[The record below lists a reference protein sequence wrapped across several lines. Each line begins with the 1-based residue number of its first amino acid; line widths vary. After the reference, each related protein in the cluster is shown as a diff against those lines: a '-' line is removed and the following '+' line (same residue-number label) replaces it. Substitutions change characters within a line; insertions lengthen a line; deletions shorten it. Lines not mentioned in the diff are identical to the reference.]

1 LSSGELC
8 IVGLPPS
15 DLTIHKM
22 ILTQCAVCA
31 TDLGLTLG
39 KKCGRCSTRY
49 CGAEC
54 QVQHWQEGGHDNL
67 CKKIKKAGG
76 AEQYN
81 ANTKYTEAVAVAA
94 EACAD
99 DTEGQTCFI
108 CTQALHWKTKEG
120 LVRGCACRGTAGFA
134 HVSCLAEQ
142 AKILFEEAV
151 ENNWGEKVVNERWAR
166 WYSCS
171 LCEQRYHG
179 DVKCALGWAC
189 WKTYAGRPE
198 TDWARRLAIEVLGN
212 GLFGSKDNEAALSVQ
227 LAELAMKRRL
237 GSREENILVAQNNL
251 ANTYEKLGRVEEAL
265 RMRQEVYSGRLKLY
279 GEENERTLISANNYA
294 STLVTLERFEEAKSV
309 LRKTMPVAR
318 RVLGEGNDLTLRLR
332 WNYAKGLY
340 KNSAA
345 TLDDLREAVNTLEDA
360 GRTAR
365 QVLGGAHPLTE
376 GIEGDLRRSSRA
388 ILTAATRK

>member
-1 LSSGELC
+1 
-8 IVGLPPS
+8 
-15 DLTIHKM
+15 M

-31 TDLGLTLG
+31 TELGLTRG

-49 CGAEC
+49 CGPEC
-54 QVQHWQEGGHDNL
+54 QVQHWKEGGHDNL

-81 ANTKYTEAVAVAA
+81 ANKKYTEAVTVAA
-94 EACAD
+94 EACAG
-99 DTEGQTCFI
+99 DTKGQTCFI

-198 TDWARRLAIEVLGN
+198 TDWAQRLAIEVLGN

-294 STLVTLERFEEAKSV
+294 STLVTLERFEEAKLV

-388 ILTAATRK
+388 ILVAATRK

>member
-1 LSSGELC
+1 
-8 IVGLPPS
+8 
-15 DLTIHKM
+15 M

-31 TDLGLTLG
+31 TELGLSLG

-49 CGAEC
+49 CGPEC
-54 QVQHWQEGGHDNL
+54 QVQHWKEGGHDKL
-67 CKKIKKAGG
+67 CKTIKKAGG

-81 ANTKYTEAVAVAA
+81 ANKKYAEAVTVAA

-99 DTEGQTCFI
+99 DTNGQTCFI

-227 LAELAMKRRL
+227 LAGLAIKRRL